1 MSSAQPQQQTVL
13 ITGAARGIGLGLV
26 EAYAKAG
33 FRVIAAA
40 RTPNKADQLNAL
52 AKANK
57 SISIVA
63 LDVSDSKSVGN
74 LHSALTGGVSVIP
87 KLESLD
93 ILINNAGIASTP
105 STAAVGFTKLE
116 QETVSNFVD
125 IYRTNVVG
133 VWEVA
138 QSVLP
143 LLRKSKLPQII
154 NISSLMGSVEDTNSS
169 QLFAG
174 RSVAYRAS
182 KAALNELSAV
192 QAREYNPAIDAKAP
206 VAPTPPVI
214 GVLVVHPGWVDTDMG
229 NSAGIKPPTSLPQSI
244 TGIHKVITA
253 AAAKPSP
260 KAVFID
266 FEGKLLPW

>member
-1 MSSAQPQQQTVL
+1 MSSAQPQPTVL
-13 ITGAARGIGLGLV
+13 ITGASRGIGLGLV
-26 EAYAKAG
+26 EVYAKAG
-33 FRVIAAA
+33 FRVIATA

-57 SISIVA
+57 SITIVA
-63 LDVSDSKSVGN
+63 LDVGESKSVGN

-87 KLESLD
+87 KLDSLD
-93 ILINNAGIASTP
+93 ILINNAGIGANE
-105 STAAVGFTKLE
+105 STAGLGFTKLE
-116 QETVSNFVD
+116 QETVSSFMD

-133 VWEVA
+133 VWEVT

-143 LLRKSKLPQII
+143 LLRKSKQPQII
-154 NISSLMGSVEDTNSS
+154 NISSIMGSIEYTNSS
-169 QLFAG
+169 PALAG
-174 RSVAYRAS
+174 RSGAYRAS

-192 QAREYNPAIDAKAP
+192 QARENNPGIDAKAP
-206 VAPTPPVI
+206 VTPTPPVI
-214 GVLVVHPGWVDTDMG
+214 GVLALHPGWVDTDLG
-229 NSAGIKPPTSLPQSI
+229 NSGGPKAPVSLQQSV

-266 FEGKLLPW
+266 FEGKNLSW